1 MAAEVHEVGYNVT
14 AVRDRRIQE
23 GISGMSMA
31 RAMGINV
38 PTYYKKEA
46 GQIKWSLD
54 ESKWLADFF
63 ATTIDALFFDN
74 KIA

>member
-1 MAAEVHEVGYNVT
+1 MAEPHNVSYRIT
-14 AVRDRRIQE
+14 AVRDRRISA

-31 RAMGINV
+31 RAMGINI

-46 GQIKWSLD
+46 GLIKWSLD
-54 ESKWLADFF
+54 ESKFLADFF
-63 ATTIDALFFDN
+63 GTTIDALFFGS

>member
-1 MAAEVHEVGYNVT
+1 MVGYDIN
-14 AVRDRRIQE
+14 AVRDRRIHA

-31 RAMGINV
+31 QVMGINI

-54 ESKWLADFF
+54 ESKFLADFF
-63 ATTIDALFFDN
+63 KTTIDELFYGRN
-74 KIA
+74 IA

>member
-1 MAAEVHEVGYNVT
+1 MAELKSVDYSIT
-14 AVRDRRIQE
+14 AVRDRRIKA
-23 GISGMSMA
+23 GITGMAMA
-31 RAMGINV
+31 RVMGINV

-54 ESKWLADFF
+54 ESKFLADFF
-63 ATTIDALFFDN
+63 KTTIDELFYGQ

>member
-1 MAAEVHEVGYNVT
+1 MKAQHEVAYNIN
-14 AVRDRRIQE
+14 AVRDRRISA

-31 RAMGINV
+31 RVMGLNV

-54 ESKWLADFF
+54 ESKALADFF
-63 ATTIDALFFDN
+63 KTTIDELFFGE
-74 KIA
+74 KVA